1 MAPSKNKKRQITERG
16 LQLVARRFQVLSEPA
31 RLRLL
36 TVLEDGE
43 QNVTTLVKLT
53 GLSQGNVS
61 KHLGILM
68 DVGMVDR
75 RKQGVNAF
83 YFISDPQIIELCD
96 LMCARLEEDL
106 AQRSAHF
113 R

>member
-1 MAPSKNKKRQITERG
+1 MPRKSSKPRLSARG
-16 LQLVARRFQVLSEPA
+16 LQMVARRFQVLSEPA
-31 RLRLL
+31 RLALL
-36 TVLEDGE
+36 VALEQGE
-43 QNVTTLVKLT
+43 QNVTALVGLT

-68 DVGMVDR
+68 EVGMVDR

-83 YFISDPQIIELCD
+83 YFISDPQIMELCD
-96 LMCARLEEDL
+96 LMCARLEKDL
-106 AQRSAHF
+106 AEKSAHL